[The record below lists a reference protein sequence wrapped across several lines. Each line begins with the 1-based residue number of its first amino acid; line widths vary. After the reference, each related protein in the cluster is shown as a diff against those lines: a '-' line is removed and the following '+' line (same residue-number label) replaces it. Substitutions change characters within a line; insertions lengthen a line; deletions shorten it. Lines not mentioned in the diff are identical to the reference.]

1 MQWLINLI
9 TEKVLKEFSGQ
20 ISLWSGAIVD
30 IPDGWVLC
38 DGSNG
43 TPDLRNRFIPGAGS
57 GYAVGA
63 TGGTTNQTHNF
74 TSTAHDHVL
83 IGAKEVQSGV
93 GWSEA
98 TNSVQVIGTTDA
110 ADNRPLF
117 YALAY
122 VMRV

>member
-83 IGAKEVQSGV
+83 TGAKEVQSGD